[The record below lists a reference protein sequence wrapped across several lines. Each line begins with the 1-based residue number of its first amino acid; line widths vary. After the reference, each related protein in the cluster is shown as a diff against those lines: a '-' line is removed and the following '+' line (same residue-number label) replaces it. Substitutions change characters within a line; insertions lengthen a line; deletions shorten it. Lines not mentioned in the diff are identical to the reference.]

1 MKILQV
7 PECPCNV
14 MAFALAV
21 ASAMDVNWAVA
32 ACSSTQVPSSWLRF
46 HSCFNEQKLHYSHEK
61 VFSQYLLILAA
72 FFSAQGETFTATS
85 LSVLTFGADW
95 PIQPKLF
102 HLHYFISCTCFS
114 QRAPINF
121 RCVQNKCWIGSRSHC
136 RDKFSLWM
144 WDKNWLF
151 GSEFEFLKVFGRAT
165 FQGQ

>member
-61 VFSQYLLILAA
+61 VFSQYLLILPA

-85 LSVLTFGADW
+85 LSVLTFGAD
-95 PIQPKLF
+95 
-102 HLHYFISCTCFS
+102 
-114 QRAPINF
+114 
-121 RCVQNKCWIGSRSHC
+121 
-136 RDKFSLWM
+136 
-144 WDKNWLF
+144 
-151 GSEFEFLKVFGRAT
+151 
-165 FQGQ
+165 